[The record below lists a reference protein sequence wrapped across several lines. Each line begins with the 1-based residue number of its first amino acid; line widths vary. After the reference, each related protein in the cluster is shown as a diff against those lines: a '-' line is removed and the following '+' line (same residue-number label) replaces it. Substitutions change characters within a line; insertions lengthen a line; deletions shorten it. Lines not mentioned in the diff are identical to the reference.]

1 MLLAERLGC
10 EFEDGV
16 LLHPAANVA
25 KMHAGVPLT
34 DADRWPWLHIIE
46 AWMDQR
52 ISAGKTAV
60 LACSALHRR
69 YRAALLDG
77 LPEARLVFLQISR
90 EVAVARR
97 RRHGHFFPAKLL
109 DSQFRDLEPPGP
121 DEHVLVV
128 DASQPAADMA
138 AEIATRLDAG
148 PVAGPPPGGGT
159 ARKAAG
165 QAATAPAGGGG
176 LQAGASRAAAP
187 GSRPG
192 CSARSCA
199 GSCRSPARSAA
210 ICRHRAGFSSAVAV
224 RARAVNLSACT

>member
-1 MLLAERLGC
+1 MIIIVAGVAGSGKTTVGVMLAERLGC
-10 EFEDGV
+10 EFEDGD

-77 LPEARLVFLQISR
+77 RPEARLVFLQISR
-90 EVAVARR
+90 EVAVARLA

-109 DSQFRDLEPPGP
+109 DSQFRDLEPPAP
-121 DEHVLVV
+121 DEHLLVV

-138 AEIATRLDAG
+138 AEIATRLDGGSADAGSADAG
-148 PVAGPPPGGGT
+148 PAPEGPAAGPD
-159 ARKAAG
+159 
-165 QAATAPAGGGG
+165 
-176 LQAGASRAAAP
+176 
-187 GSRPG
+187 
-192 CSARSCA
+192 
-199 GSCRSPARSAA
+199 
-210 ICRHRAGFSSAVAV
+210 
-224 RARAVNLSACT
+224 